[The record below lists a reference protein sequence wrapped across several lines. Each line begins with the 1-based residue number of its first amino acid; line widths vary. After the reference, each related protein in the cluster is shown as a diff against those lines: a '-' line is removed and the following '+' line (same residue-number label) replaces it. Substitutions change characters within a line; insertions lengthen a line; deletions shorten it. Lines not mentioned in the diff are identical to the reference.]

1 MKTLCQYGKMEAVNE
16 PVGVFRCAFCNIRE
30 HIALPVIGESG
41 EPITFQQFS
50 NRWGSILY
58 NSCHKCHRPMVLE
71 KIIDNHQQMIVD
83 VYQWINDEVHRFKTT
98 VGTLK

>member
-1 MKTLCQYGKMEAVNE
+1 MKTACQHGNMDAATE
-16 PVGVFRCAFCNIRE
+16 PVGIFRCPFCNIRQ
-30 HIALPVIGESG
+30 HIELQVIGDSG
-41 EPITFQQFS
+41 GHLTFQQFS

-83 VYQWINDEVHRFKTT
+83 VYQWINDEVHRFKTAVET
-98 VGTLK
+98 K